1 MTTELSIIIGLI
13 ASLAFLFWEYIK
25 LHRSQQN
32 NLKAR
37 HQSSDT
43 IHKKT
48 LQVLDEAREEANK
61 ILRNARTQASAHQE
75 KISTKIDTVLNLVA
89 QREINDFKKALEIET
104 INIEKTV
111 GEKITT
117 RYEEVRKEIEEYKA
131 KQITTSDQKINKVL
145 AEIIQKLLSKT
156 INADEHQKLVVD
168 ALEEAKQNGLFN

>member
-1 MTTELSIIIGLI
+1 MTLETALIIGLLI
-13 ASLAFLFWEYIK
+13 ATIWLVYEYFKLFQ
-25 LHRSQQN
+25 SQKIN
-32 NLKAR
+32 SRIA
-37 HQSSDT
+37 HQSREAV
-43 IHKKT
+43 HKKT
-48 LQVLDEAREEANK
+48 LQILDEAREEANK
-61 ILRNARTQASAHQE
+61 ILKNARIQASAHQE
-75 KISTKIDTVLNLVA
+75 KISTKIDSALNLVA